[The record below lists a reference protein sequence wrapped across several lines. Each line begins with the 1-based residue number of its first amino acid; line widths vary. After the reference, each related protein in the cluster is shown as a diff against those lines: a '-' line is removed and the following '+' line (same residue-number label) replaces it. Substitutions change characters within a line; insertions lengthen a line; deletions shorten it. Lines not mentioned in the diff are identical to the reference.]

1 MKSSARDEVNSEG
14 GVPVGT
20 SGLGPQASGLGDG
33 SSDLDEVRQIAST
46 PLLRTRLFP
55 RSGHAKKPSVLML
68 VRRYEILGN
77 PFGLRGD
84 LLPNVP
90 SLAES
95 IHQHGLLENLLGVE
109 IPEHSRVTKEQWIEL
124 KAGSRRLAAIDLL
137 LREGK
142 LDLERDLIPVLL
154 IDGDGFWEHVVENV
168 QRVDCKPWEIGRY
181 LSEAAQSGAH
191 LRTIAARL
199 NKSMGWVS
207 RMIQI
212 GDGIA
217 PETILFMTERRMD
230 LSTAALHR
238 LSLVRDRFGD
248 PDGARQIELIEKS
261 RRRKKTPL
269 RSDPESLGAFKN
281 RLEYMRISMPVPQ
294 VIRPVVAAV
303 LDYLEQGKKPN
314 FRALVGEV
322 AEVRERLFGPEEDVD
337 D

>member
-1 MKSSARDEVNSEG
+1 MRVVAERPKSAPEPGARSQEPSEVAEDSASADLSAVREM
-14 GVPVGT
+14 
-20 SGLGPQASGLGDG
+20 AG
-33 SSDLDEVRQIAST
+33 S
-46 PLLRTRLFP
+46 LLRTRLFP
-55 RSGHAKKPSVLML
+55 RPGNSKKASVLLL
-68 VRRYEILGN
+68 VHRYEILGN
-77 PFGLRGD
+77 PYGLRRE

-109 IPEHSRVTKEQWIEL
+109 IPEHSRAHPEQWIEL

-137 LREGK
+137 LAEGK
-142 LDLERDLIPVLL
+142 LDLERDLIPLLL

-168 QRVDCKPWEIGRY
+168 QRVDCKPWEIGRH
-181 LSEAAQSGAH
+181 LSEASQSGAH

-199 NKSMGWVS
+199 NKSPGWVS

-212 GDGIA
+212 GDGLA
-217 PETILFMTERRMD
+217 PETILYFAERRMD
-230 LSTAALHR
+230 PSTAVLHR

-248 PDGARQIELIEKS
+248 PDGPRQIELVEKA

-269 RSDPESLGAFKN
+269 RSDPESLSAFKN

-294 VIRPVVAAV
+294 SIRPVVAAV

-314 FRALVGEV
+314 FKALAGEV
-322 AEVRERLFGPEEDVD
+322 ADVRQRLYGSEEDSEGD
-337 D
+337 GD